1 MAINEYISGN
11 GVFGGKEGLQ
21 ESPARWKDYLVLACR
36 IFLAVVFIYAAYQKA
51 GKPLM
56 FADEIRMY
64 KVLGISP
71 LLYILAIVLPWVEII
86 CSLSLLTGI
95 FMRGSAFAFI
105 AMNAVFIV
113 VVIYRTLDIMN
124 GEGIPFMKVYFDC
137 GCGFGA
143 TYAWK
148 KILEDAVFLVSALII
163 YSAPSYRFVLG
174 RRN

>member
-1 MAINEYISGN
+1 MAINEYINGN

-21 ESPARWKDYLVLACR
+21 EGSARWKDYLVLACR
-36 IFLAVVFIYAAYQKA
+36 IFLAAVFIYAAFQKA
-51 GKPLM
+51 DKPLM

-64 KVLGISP
+64 RVIGIGP
-71 LLYILAIVLPWVEII
+71 LLYIMAIVLPWVEII

-95 FMRGSAFAFI
+95 FMRGSAVTFIVMNAIFI
-105 AMNAVFIV
+105 A
-113 VVIYRTLDIMN
+113 VVIYRTFDIMN
-124 GEGIPFMKVYFDC
+124 GEGTPFMDVYFDC

-148 KILEDAVFLVSALII
+148 KILEDIVFMLSAMII
-163 YSAPSYRFVLG
+163 YFAPSYRFTLG